1 MAIPMKLLL
10 LDPLDNEWGNGL
22 VAINKMRG
30 EMVDFP
36 DDWEI
41 GISDKTGTSA
51 MQSFVI
57 YKNEAYDIVKN
68 FYDMDN
74 KVRIFMCIKSREPY
88 DNEEKWMAQK
98 PNKKPSSSTTPVTPE
113 KPLFDRAKEALA
125 AGFTAAKTANSA
137 ELSKIVSDAIPYVYS
152 TGTLS
157 YALAIPNY
165 REDINKI
172 NKWRSAVAE
181 GEEAQAITYYDYNLT
196 QSINLVSDAGVAY
209 VVHDRIV
216 DFICKDKTV
225 AYINKITSEAKGY
238 HKDATVEV
246 GGQVVEVNGT
256 VYVGW
261 VAKIS
266 LPHMPKT
273 KKDPLIDRA
282 KANLTQAF
290 EDAGKSNDEELAAK
304 VTQYLKKVTSDG
316 KINMNIVE
324 PIETKE
330 MAKFNKW
337 MEAVANE
344 EHADGCSITIYTLTE
359 DIDLDTNVGKAY
371 NVTED
376 TVKSLPL
383 DKTKEFIDE
392 QTETIMD
399 TCDDADITFAG
410 SVVEKN
416 GKVYIGWAVIID
428 LPTVEPPLSK
438 QAVPL
443 IAKAFAES
451 NKAIDANLSSMVDTV
466 LGTVDSFGDIN
477 LNNATPLEV
486 DEQAKFNTW
495 SEAVEKGQHADAC
508 TMTIYTVTTDI
519 DMDTNIGPAYK
530 VTQDTLKSLAY
541 QKTKEFIAE
550 QNEAVVSISPDA
562 TMTVGAS
569 VKEVNCKSYIGWA
582 VTISLP
588 EVAATVTVQE
598 TPVEAE
604 EPADT
609 VVTETVEDTP
619 VDTTE
624 PEATVTEEEAPVV
637 TEDVES

>member
-1 MAIPMKLLL
+1 MAVPMKLLL
-10 LDPLDNEWGNGL
+10 LDPLNNEWGNGL

-57 YKNEAYDIVKN
+57 YKNEVYDIVKN
-68 FYDMDN
+68 YYDVDN
-74 KVRIFMCIKSREPY
+74 NVRIFMCIKSREAY
-88 DNEEKWMAQK
+88 DNEEKWLSQK
-98 PNKKPSSSTTPVTPE
+98 PDKKPDTSKPVTPT
-113 KPLFDRAKEALA
+113 KSLFERAKEALA

-137 ELSKIVSDAIPYVYS
+137 ELGKIVSDAIPHVYS

-181 GEEAQAITYYDYNLT
+181 GEEAQAITYYDYNIT

-216 DFICKDKTV
+216 DFVCNDKTV
-225 AYINKITSEAKGY
+225 AYINKITSEAKKY
-238 HKDATVEV
+238 HPNATVEV

-282 KANLTQAF
+282 KANLTEAF
-290 EDAGKSNDEELAAK
+290 DEAGKSNNEELASK
-304 VTQYLKKVTSDG
+304 ITQYLKKVTSDG
-316 KINMNIVE
+316 KLNMNIVE
-324 PIETKE
+324 PLEDME

-337 MEAVANE
+337 SEAVSNE
-344 EHADGCSITIYTLTE
+344 EHADGCSITIYTLTQ
-359 DIDLDTNVGKAY
+359 DIDLDTNVGMAY

-376 TVKSLPL
+376 TVKSLPFT
-383 DKTKEFIDE
+383 KTKEFISE
-392 QTETIMD
+392 QTETILD
-399 TCDDADITFAG
+399 TCDDADFTFAG
-410 SVVEKN
+410 SVVETKGN
-416 GKVYIGWAVIID
+416 VYVGWAVIID

-438 QAVPL
+438 QAEPL

-451 NKAIDANLSSMVDTV
+451 DKDIDTNLSSMVNTV
-466 LGTVDSFGDIN
+466 LGTVDSFGNIN
-477 LNNATPLEV
+477 LNNATPLET
-486 DEQAKFNTW
+486 DEQAKFDAW

-508 TMTIYTVTTDI
+508 TMTIYTVTTDL
-519 DMDTNIGPAYK
+519 DTDTNIGPAYK
-530 VTQDTLKSLAY
+530 VTQDTLNSLAY
-541 QKTKEFIAE
+541 KKTKEFISE
-550 QNEAVVSISPDA
+550 QGETVHSISPDA
-562 TMTVGAS
+562 TMAVGAS
-569 VKEVNCKSYIGWA
+569 VKEVNGKSYIGWA
-582 VTISLP
+582 VTVSLP
-588 EVAATVTVQE
+588 EVAATVTAQD
-598 TPVEAE
+598 TPV
-604 EPADT
+604 DT
-609 VVTETVEDTP
+609 VASETVEDTSAE
-619 VDTTE
+619 TTE
-624 PEATVTEEEAPVV
+624 PEVTEEEAPIV

>member
-1 MAIPMKLLL
+1 MAVPMKFLL
-10 LDPLDNEWGNGL
+10 LDPLNNEWGNGL

-30 EMVDFP
+30 EVIDFP
-36 DDWEI
+36 DDWET
-41 GISDKTGTSA
+41 GVSDKTGTSA

-57 YKNEAYDIVKN
+57 YKNEVYDIVKN
-68 FYDMDN
+68 YYDMDN
-74 KVRIFMCIKSREPY
+74 NVRIFMCIKSREAY
-88 DNEEKWMAQK
+88 DNEEKWLSQK
-98 PNKKPSSSTTPVTPE
+98 PDKKPDTSKPVTPT
-113 KPLFDRAKEALA
+113 KSLFERAKEALA
-125 AGFTAAKTANSA
+125 AGFTAAKTTNSA
-137 ELSKIVSDAIPYVYS
+137 ALGKIVSDAIPHVYS

-181 GEEAQAITYYDYNLT
+181 GEEAQAITYYDYNIT
-196 QSINLVSDAGVAY
+196 QSINLVSDSGVAY

-216 DFICKDKTV
+216 DFVCNDKTV
-225 AYINKITSEAKGY
+225 AYINKITSEAKSY
-238 HKDATVEV
+238 HPNATVEV

-256 VYVGW
+256 VYIGW

-282 KANLTQAF
+282 KENLTEAF
-290 EDAGKSNDEELAAK
+290 ADAGVSNNEELASK

-316 KINMNIVE
+316 KLNMNIVE
-324 PIETKE
+324 PLEDME

-344 EHADGCSITIYTLTE
+344 EHADGCSITIYTLTQ
-359 DIDLDTNVGKAY
+359 DLDLDTNVGMAY

-376 TVKSLPL
+376 TVKSLPFT
-383 DKTKEFIDE
+383 KTKEFISD
-392 QTETIMD
+392 QTETILD
-399 TCDDADITFAG
+399 ICDDADFTFAG
-410 SVVEKN
+410 SVVETK

-438 QAVPL
+438 QAAPL

-451 NKAIDANLSSMVDTV
+451 DTAIDNNLSSMVDTV
-466 LGTVDSFGDIN
+466 LGTVDASGNIN
-477 LNNATPLEV
+477 LNNVTPLEV
-486 DEQAKFNTW
+486 DEQAKFDAW
-495 SEAVEKGQHADAC
+495 SEAVENGQHADAC
-508 TMTIYTVTTDI
+508 TMTIYTVTTDL

-530 VTQDTLKSLAY
+530 VTQDTLNSLAY
-541 QKTKEFIAE
+541 KKTKEFIAE
-550 QNEAVVSISPDA
+550 QGETVHSISPDA
-562 TMTVGAS
+562 TMAVGAS
-569 VKEVNCKSYIGWA
+569 VKEVNGKSYIGWA
-582 VTISLP
+582 VTVSLP
-588 EVAATVTVQE
+588 EVAATVTTPD
-598 TPVEAE
+598 TPVEAGT
-604 EPADT
+604 PADA

-624 PEATVTEEEAPVV
+624 PEVTKDEAPVV

>member
-1 MAIPMKLLL
+1 MAVPMKLLL
-10 LDPLDNEWGNGL
+10 LDPLNNEWGNGL

-68 FYDMDN
+68 YYDMDHN
-74 KVRIFMCIKSREPY
+74 VRIFMCIKSREAY
-88 DNEEKWMAQK
+88 DNEEKWLSQK
-98 PNKKPSSSTTPVTPE
+98 PDKKPDTSKPVTHT
-113 KPLFDRAKEALA
+113 KSLFERAKEALA
-125 AGFTAAKTANSA
+125 TGFTVANTTNSTA
-137 ELSKIVSDAIPYVYS
+137 LSKIVSDAIPHVYS

-216 DFICKDKTV
+216 DFVCGDKTV
-225 AYINKITSEAKGY
+225 AYINKITSKAKSY
-238 HKDATVEV
+238 HPNATVEV

-282 KANLTQAF
+282 KANLTEAF
-290 EDAGKSNDEELAAK
+290 ADAGKSNDEELASK
-304 VTQYLKKVTSDG
+304 ITQYLKKVTSDG
-316 KINMNIVE
+316 KLNMNIVE
-324 PIETKE
+324 PLEDVA

-344 EHADGCSITIYTLTE
+344 ERADGCSITIYTLTQ
-359 DIDLDTNVGKAY
+359 DIDLDTNVGMAY

-376 TVKSLPL
+376 TVKSLPFT
-383 DKTKEFIDE
+383 KTKEFISE
-392 QTETIMD
+392 QTETILD
-399 TCDDADITFAG
+399 TCDDADFTFAG
-410 SVVEKN
+410 SVVETK
-416 GKVYIGWAVIID
+416 GKVYVGWAVIID

-438 QAVPL
+438 QADPL

-451 NKAIDANLSSMVDTV
+451 SKAIDAELSSMVDTV
-466 LGTVDSFGDIN
+466 LGTVDAFGNIN

-486 DEQAKFNTW
+486 DEQAKFKVW
-495 SEAVEKGQHADAC
+495 MEAVTNGKHADAC
-508 TMTIYTVTTDI
+508 TMTIYTVTTDL
-519 DMDTNIGPAYK
+519 DTDTNIGPAYK

-550 QNEAVVSISPDA
+550 QGETVNSISPDA
-562 TMTVGAS
+562 TMSIGAS
-569 VKEVNCKSYIGWA
+569 VKEVNGKSYIGWA
-582 VTISLP
+582 VTITLP
-588 EVAATVTVQE
+588 EVAATVTTQD

-604 EPADT
+604 TPTDT

-619 VDTTE
+619 VETTE
-624 PEATVTEEEAPVV
+624 PEVTATEEEAPVV

>member
-1 MAIPMKLLL
+1 MAVPMKLLL
-10 LDPLDNEWGNGL
+10 LDPLNNEWGNGL

-36 DDWEI
+36 DDWENSV
-41 GISDKTGTSA
+41 SDKTGTSS

-57 YKNEAYDIVKN
+57 YKNEVYDVVKN
-68 FYDMDN
+68 YYDMDN
-74 KVRIFMCIKSREPY
+74 KVRIFMCIKSREAY
-88 DNEEKWMAQK
+88 DNEEKWLSQK
-98 PNKKPSSSTTPVTPE
+98 PDKKPDTSKPVTPT
-113 KPLFDRAKEALA
+113 KSLFERAKEALA
-125 AGFTAAKTANSA
+125 AGFTAAKTTNSA
-137 ELSKIVSDAIPYVYS
+137 ALGKIVSDAIPHVYS

-196 QSINLVSDAGVAY
+196 QSINLVSDSGVAY

-216 DFICKDKTV
+216 DFVCNDKTV
-225 AYINKITSEAKGY
+225 AYINKITSEAKSY
-238 HKDATVEV
+238 HPNATVEV

-256 VYVGW
+256 VYIGW

-282 KANLTQAF
+282 KENLTEAF
-290 EDAGKSNDEELAAK
+290 ADAGVSNNEELASK

-316 KINMNIVE
+316 KLNMNIVE
-324 PIETKE
+324 PLEDME
-330 MAKFNKW
+330 MSKFNKW
-337 MEAVANE
+337 MEAVSNE
-344 EHADGCSITIYTLTE
+344 EHADGCSITIYTLTQ
-359 DIDLDTNVGKAY
+359 DLDLDTNVGMAY

-376 TVKSLPL
+376 TVESLPFT
-383 DKTKEFIDE
+383 KTKEFISE
-392 QTETIMD
+392 QTETILD
-399 TCDDADITFAG
+399 ICDDADFTFAG
-410 SVVEKN
+410 SVVETK

-438 QAVPL
+438 QAAPL

-451 NKAIDANLSSMVDTV
+451 DKAIDTNLSSMVDTV
-466 LGTVDSFGDIN
+466 LGTVDSSGNMN
-477 LNNATPLEV
+477 LNNVTPLET
-486 DEQAKFNTW
+486 DEQAKFDAW
-495 SEAVEKGQHADAC
+495 FEAVENGQHANAC
-508 TMTIYTVTTDI
+508 SMTIYTVTTDL
-519 DMDTNIGPAYK
+519 DTDTNIGPAYK
-530 VTQDTLKSLAY
+530 VTQDTLNSLAY

-550 QNEAVVSISPDA
+550 QGETVHSISPDA
-562 TMTVGAS
+562 TMAVGAS
-569 VKEVNCKSYIGWA
+569 VKEVNGKSYIGWA
-582 VTISLP
+582 VTVSLP
-588 EVAATVTVQE
+588 EVAATVTAQD

-604 EPADT
+604 TPADT
-609 VVTETVEDTP
+609 VASETVEDTSAE
-619 VDTTE
+619 TTE
-624 PEATVTEEEAPVV
+624 PEVTEEEAPIV

>member
-1 MAIPMKLLL
+1 MAVPMKLLL
-10 LDPLDNEWGNGL
+10 LDPLNNEWGNGL

-36 DDWEI
+36 DNWEI

-57 YKNEAYDIVKN
+57 YKNEVYDIVKN
-68 FYDMDN
+68 YYDMDN
-74 KVRIFMCIKSREPY
+74 NVRIFMCIKSREAY
-88 DNEEKWMAQK
+88 DNEEKWLSQK
-98 PNKKPSSSTTPVTPE
+98 PDKKPDTSKPVTPT
-113 KPLFDRAKEALA
+113 KSLFERAKEALA
-125 AGFTAAKTANSA
+125 AGFTAAKTTNSA
-137 ELSKIVSDAIPYVYS
+137 ALGKIVSDAIPHVYS

-196 QSINLVSDAGVAY
+196 QSINLVSDSGVAY

-216 DFICKDKTV
+216 NFVCNDKTV
-225 AYINKITSEAKGY
+225 AYINKITSEAKSY
-238 HKDATVEV
+238 HPNATVEV

-282 KANLTQAF
+282 KVNLTEAF
-290 EDAGKSNDEELAAK
+290 ADAGKSNNEELASKVAK
-304 VTQYLKKVTSDG
+304 YLKKVTSDG
-316 KINMNIVE
+316 KLNMNIVE
-324 PIETKE
+324 PLEDKE

-344 EHADGCSITIYTLTE
+344 EHADGCSITIYTLTQ

-376 TVKSLPL
+376 TVKSLPFT
-383 DKTKEFIDE
+383 KTKEFISE
-392 QTETIMD
+392 QTETILD
-399 TCDDADITFAG
+399 TCDDADFTFAG
-410 SVVEKN
+410 SVVETK
-416 GKVYIGWAVIID
+416 GKVYVGWAVIID

-438 QAVPL
+438 QAAPL

-451 NKAIDANLSSMVDTV
+451 NKAIDANLSSMVNTV
-466 LGTVDSFGDIN
+466 LGTVDSFGNIN
-477 LNNATPLEV
+477 LNNATPLEA
-486 DEQAKFNTW
+486 DEQAKFDAW
-495 SEAVEKGQHADAC
+495 SEAVENGQHADAC
-508 TMTIYTVTTDI
+508 TMTIYTVTTDLNT
-519 DMDTNIGPAYK
+519 DTNIGPAYK
-530 VTQDTLKSLAY
+530 VTQDTLNSLAY
-541 QKTKEFIAE
+541 KKTKEFIAE
-550 QNEAVVSISPDA
+550 QGETVHSISPDA
-562 TMTVGAS
+562 TMAVGAS
-569 VKEVNCKSYIGWA
+569 VKEVNGKSYIGWA
-582 VTISLP
+582 VTVSLP
-588 EVAATVTVQE
+588 EVAATVTTQD

-604 EPADT
+604 TPVNT

-619 VDTTE
+619 VETTE
-624 PEATVTEEEAPVV
+624 SEPTVTEEESPAV

>member
-1 MAIPMKLLL
+1 MAVPMKLLL
-10 LDPLDNEWGNGL
+10 LDPLNNEWGNGL

-51 MQSFVI
+51 MQSFII

-68 FYDMDN
+68 YYDMDN
-74 KVRIFMCIKSREPY
+74 NVRIFMCIKSREAY
-88 DNEEKWMAQK
+88 DNEEKWLSQK
-98 PNKKPSSSTTPVTPE
+98 PDKKPDTSKPVTPT
-113 KPLFDRAKEALA
+113 KSLFERAKEALA
-125 AGFTAAKTANSA
+125 TGFTVANTTNSA
-137 ELSKIVSDAIPYVYS
+137 ALSKIVSDAIPHVYS

-172 NKWRSAVAE
+172 NRWRSAVAE

-216 DFICKDKTV
+216 DFVCKDKTV
-225 AYINKITSEAKGY
+225 AYINKITSEAKSY
-238 HKDATVEV
+238 HPNATVEV
-246 GGQVVEVNGT
+246 GGQAVEVNGT
-256 VYVGW
+256 VYIGW

-273 KKDPLIDRA
+273 KKDPLIVRA
-282 KANLTQAF
+282 KANLTEAF
-290 EDAGKSNDEELAAK
+290 AEAGTSNNEELASK
-304 VTQYLKKVTSDG
+304 ITQYLKKVTSDG
-316 KINMNIVE
+316 KLNMNIVE
-324 PIETKE
+324 PFEDME

-337 MEAVANE
+337 SEAVANE
-344 EHADGCSITIYTLTE
+344 EHADGCSITIYTLTQ
-359 DIDLDTNVGKAY
+359 DLDLDTNVGKAY

-376 TVKSLPL
+376 TVKSLPFT
-383 DKTKEFIDE
+383 KTKEFISE
-392 QTETIMD
+392 QTETILD
-399 TCDDADITFAG
+399 ACDDADFTFAG
-410 SVVEKN
+410 SVVETK
-416 GKVYIGWAVIID
+416 GKVYVGWAVIID

-438 QAVPL
+438 QAAPL

-466 LGTVDSFGDIN
+466 LGTVDSSGNIN

-486 DEQAKFNTW
+486 DEQAKFDAW
-495 SEAVEKGQHADAC
+495 SEAVENGQHADAC
-508 TMTIYTVTTDI
+508 TMTIYTVTTDL
-519 DMDTNIGPAYK
+519 DTDTNIGPAYK
-530 VTQDTLKSLAY
+530 VTQDTLNSLAY
-541 QKTKEFIAE
+541 KKTKEFIAE
-550 QNEAVVSISPDA
+550 QGETVHSISPDA
-562 TMTVGAS
+562 TMAVGAS
-569 VKEVNCKSYIGWA
+569 VKEVNGKSYIGWA
-582 VTISLP
+582 VTVSLP
-588 EVAATVTVQE
+588 EVAATVTTQD

-604 EPADT
+604 TPADT

-619 VDTTE
+619 VETTE
-624 PEATVTEEEAPVV
+624 PEVTEEEAPVV
-637 TEDVES
+637 TEDAES

>member
-1 MAIPMKLLL
+1 MAVPMKFLL
-10 LDPLDNEWGNGL
+10 LDPLNNEWGNGL

-30 EMVDFP
+30 EMIDFP
-36 DDWEI
+36 DDWET
-41 GISDKTGTSA
+41 GVSDKTGTSA

-57 YKNEAYDIVKN
+57 YKNEVYDIVKN
-68 FYDMDN
+68 YYDMDN
-74 KVRIFMCIKSREPY
+74 NVRIFMCIKSREAY
-88 DNEEKWMAQK
+88 DNEEKWLSQK
-98 PNKKPSSSTTPVTPE
+98 PDKKPDTSKPVTPT
-113 KPLFDRAKEALA
+113 KSLFERAKEALA
-125 AGFTAAKTANSA
+125 AGFTAAKTTNSA
-137 ELSKIVSDAIPYVYS
+137 ALGKIVSDAIPHVYS

-181 GEEAQAITYYDYNLT
+181 GEEAQAITYYDYNIT
-196 QSINLVSDAGVAY
+196 QSINLVSDSGVAY

-216 DFICKDKTV
+216 DFVCNDKTV
-225 AYINKITSEAKGY
+225 AYINKITSEAKSY
-238 HKDATVEV
+238 HPNATVEV

-256 VYVGW
+256 VYIGW

-282 KANLTQAF
+282 KENLTEAF
-290 EDAGKSNDEELAAK
+290 ADAGVSNNEELASK

-316 KINMNIVE
+316 KLNMNIVE
-324 PIETKE
+324 PLEDME

-344 EHADGCSITIYTLTE
+344 EHADGCSITIYTLTQ
-359 DIDLDTNVGKAY
+359 DLDLDTNVGMAY

-376 TVKSLPL
+376 TVKSLPFT
-383 DKTKEFIDE
+383 KTKEFISE
-392 QTETIMD
+392 QTETILD
-399 TCDDADITFAG
+399 TCDDADFTFAG
-410 SVVEKN
+410 SVVETK

-438 QAVPL
+438 QAAPL

-451 NKAIDANLSSMVDTV
+451 NKDIDANLSSMVDTV
-466 LGTVDSFGDIN
+466 LGTVDASGNIN
-477 LNNATPLEV
+477 LNNVTPLEV
-486 DEQAKFNTW
+486 DEQAKFNAW
-495 SEAVEKGQHADAC
+495 SEAVENGQHADAC
-508 TMTIYTVTTDI
+508 TMTIYTVTTDL
-519 DMDTNIGPAYK
+519 DMDTNISPAYK
-530 VTQDTLKSLAY
+530 VTQDTLNSLAY
-541 QKTKEFIAE
+541 KKTKEFIAE
-550 QNEAVVSISPDA
+550 QGETVHSISPDA
-562 TMTVGAS
+562 TMAVGAS
-569 VKEVNCKSYIGWA
+569 VKEVNGKSYIGWA
-582 VTISLP
+582 VTVSLP
-588 EVAATVTVQE
+588 EVAATVTTPD

-604 EPADT
+604 TPADA
-609 VVTETVEDTP
+609 VVAETVEDTP

-624 PEATVTEEEAPVV
+624 PEVTEDEAPIV

>member
-1 MAIPMKLLL
+1 MAVPMKLLL
-10 LDPLDNEWGNGL
+10 LDPLNNEWGNGL

-36 DDWEI
+36 DNWEI

-57 YKNEAYDIVKN
+57 YKNEVYDIVKN
-68 FYDMDN
+68 YYDMDN
-74 KVRIFMCIKSREPY
+74 NVRIFMCIKSREAY
-88 DNEEKWMAQK
+88 DNEEKWLSQK
-98 PNKKPSSSTTPVTPE
+98 PDKKPDSSKPVPPT
-113 KPLFDRAKEALA
+113 KSLFERAKEALA
-125 AGFTAAKTANSA
+125 AGFTMAKTTNSA
-137 ELSKIVSDAIPYVYS
+137 ELSKIVSDAIPHVYS

-216 DFICKDKTV
+216 DFVCNDKTV
-225 AYINKITSEAKGY
+225 AYINKITSEAKHY
-238 HKDATVEV
+238 HPNATVEV

-290 EDAGKSNDEELAAK
+290 ADAGVSNNEELASK

-316 KINMNIVE
+316 KLNMNIVE
-324 PIETKE
+324 PLEDKE

-337 MEAVANE
+337 MEAVTKE
-344 EHADGCSITIYTLTE
+344 EHADGCSITIYTLTQDL
-359 DIDLDTNVGKAY
+359 DIDTNVGMAY

-376 TVKSLPL
+376 TVKSLPFT
-383 DKTKEFIDE
+383 KTKEFISE
-392 QTETIMD
+392 QTETILD
-399 TCDDADITFAG
+399 TCDDADFTFAG
-410 SVVEKN
+410 SVVETK
-416 GKVYIGWAVIID
+416 GKVYVGWAVIID

-438 QAVPL
+438 QAAPL

-451 NKAIDANLSSMVDTV
+451 NKAIDTNLSSMVDTV
-466 LGTVDSFGDIN
+466 LGTVDSFGNIN
-477 LNNATPLEV
+477 LNNATPLEA
-486 DEQAKFNTW
+486 DEQAKFDAW
-495 SEAVEKGQHADAC
+495 SEAVENGQHADAC
-508 TMTIYTVTTDI
+508 TMTIYTVTTDLNT
-519 DMDTNIGPAYK
+519 DTNIGPAYK
-530 VTQDTLKSLAY
+530 VTQDTLNSLAY
-541 QKTKEFIAE
+541 KKTKEFIAE
-550 QNEAVVSISPDA
+550 QGETVHSISPDA
-562 TMTVGAS
+562 TLAVGAS
-569 VKEVNCKSYIGWA
+569 VKEVNGKSYIGWA
-582 VTISLP
+582 VTVSLP
-588 EVAATVTVQE
+588 EVAATTQD

-604 EPADT
+604 TPVNT

-619 VDTTE
+619 VETTE
-624 PEATVTEEEAPVV
+624 SEPTVTEEESPAV

>member
-1 MAIPMKLLL
+1 MAVPMKLLL
-10 LDPLDNEWGNGL
+10 LDPLNNEWGNGL

-36 DDWEI
+36 DNWEI

-57 YKNEAYDIVKN
+57 YKNEVYDIVKN
-68 FYDMDN
+68 YYDMDN
-74 KVRIFMCIKSREPY
+74 NVRIFMCIKSREAY
-88 DNEEKWMAQK
+88 DNEEKWLSQK
-98 PNKKPSSSTTPVTPE
+98 PDKKPDTSKPVTPT
-113 KPLFDRAKEALA
+113 KSLFERAKEALA

-137 ELSKIVSDAIPYVYS
+137 ELGKIVSDAIPHVYS

-181 GEEAQAITYYDYNLT
+181 GEEAQAITYYDYNIT

-216 DFICKDKTV
+216 DFVCNDKTV
-225 AYINKITSEAKGY
+225 AYINKITSEAKKY
-238 HKDATVEV
+238 HPNATVEV

-282 KANLTQAF
+282 KANLTEAF
-290 EDAGKSNDEELAAK
+290 EEAGKSNNEELASK
-304 VTQYLKKVTSDG
+304 ITQYLKKVTSDG
-316 KINMNIVE
+316 KLNMNIVE
-324 PIETKE
+324 PLEDME

-337 MEAVANE
+337 SEAVSNE
-344 EHADGCSITIYTLTE
+344 EHADGCSITIYTLTQ
-359 DIDLDTNVGKAY
+359 DIDLDTNVGMAY

-376 TVKSLPL
+376 TVKSLPFT
-383 DKTKEFIDE
+383 KTKEFISE
-392 QTETIMD
+392 QTETILD
-399 TCDDADITFAG
+399 TCDDADFTFAG
-410 SVVEKN
+410 SVVETK

-438 QAVPL
+438 QAEPL

-451 NKAIDANLSSMVDTV
+451 DKDIDTNLSSMVDTV
-466 LGTVDSFGDIN
+466 LGTVDYSGNIN

-486 DEQAKFNTW
+486 DEQAKFDAW
-495 SEAVEKGQHADAC
+495 SEAVENGQHADAC
-508 TMTIYTVTTDI
+508 TMTIYTVTTDL
-519 DMDTNIGPAYK
+519 DTDTNIGPAYK
-530 VTQDTLKSLAY
+530 VTQDTLNSLAY
-541 QKTKEFIAE
+541 KKTKEFISE
-550 QNEAVVSISPDA
+550 QGETVHSISPDA
-562 TMTVGAS
+562 TMAVGAS
-569 VKEVNCKSYIGWA
+569 VKEVNGKSYIGWA
-582 VTISLP
+582 VTVSLP
-588 EVAATVTVQE
+588 EVAATVTAQD
-598 TPVEAE
+598 TPV
-604 EPADT
+604 DT
-609 VVTETVEDTP
+609 VASETVEDTSAE
-619 VDTTE
+619 TTE
-624 PEATVTEEEAPVV
+624 PEVTEEEAPIV

>member
-1 MAIPMKLLL
+1 MAVPMKLLL
-10 LDPLDNEWGNGL
+10 LDPLNNEWGNGL

-36 DDWEI
+36 DNWEI

-57 YKNEAYDIVKN
+57 YKNEVYDIVKN
-68 FYDMDN
+68 YYDIDN
-74 KVRIFMCIKSREPY
+74 NVRIFMCIKSREAY
-88 DNEEKWMAQK
+88 DNEEKWLSQK
-98 PNKKPSSSTTPVTPE
+98 PNKKPDTSKPVTPT
-113 KPLFDRAKEALA
+113 KSLFERAKEALA
-125 AGFTAAKTANSA
+125 AGFTAANTTNSA
-137 ELSKIVSDAIPYVYS
+137 ALGKIVSDAIPYVYS

-172 NKWRSAVAE
+172 NKWRSAVVE

-216 DFICKDKTV
+216 DFICKDKTA
-225 AYINKITSEAKGY
+225 AYINKITNEAKSY
-238 HKDATVEV
+238 HKDATIEV

-282 KANLTQAF
+282 KVNLTQAF
-290 EDAGKSNDEELAAK
+290 ADAGVSNNEELASK

-316 KINMNIVE
+316 KLNMNIVE
-324 PIETKE
+324 PLEDKE

-344 EHADGCSITIYTLTE
+344 EHADGCSITIYTLTQ
-359 DIDLDTNVGKAY
+359 DIDLDTNVGIAY

-376 TVKSLPL
+376 TVKSLPFT
-383 DKTKEFIDE
+383 KTKEFISE
-392 QTETIMD
+392 QTETILD
-399 TCDDADITFAG
+399 TCDDADFTFAG
-410 SVVEKN
+410 SVVETK
-416 GKVYIGWAVIID
+416 GKVYVGWAVIID

-438 QAVPL
+438 QAAPL

-451 NKAIDANLSSMVDTV
+451 NKAIDANLSSMVDAV
-466 LGTVDSFGDIN
+466 LGTVDASGNIN
-477 LNNATPLEV
+477 LNNATPLET
-486 DEQAKFNTW
+486 DEQAKFDAW
-495 SEAVEKGQHADAC
+495 SEAVENGQHADAC
-508 TMTIYTVTTDI
+508 TMTIYTVTTDL
-519 DMDTNIGPAYK
+519 DTDTNIGPAYK
-530 VTQDTLKSLAY
+530 VTQDTLNSLAY
-541 QKTKEFIAE
+541 KKTKEFIAE
-550 QNEAVVSISPDA
+550 QGETVHSISPDA
-562 TMTVGAS
+562 TMAVGAS
-569 VKEVNCKSYIGWA
+569 VKEVNGKSYIGWA
-582 VTISLP
+582 VTVSLP
-588 EVAATVTVQE
+588 EVAATVTTPD

-604 EPADT
+604 THADT
-609 VVTETVEDTP
+609 VATETVEDTP
-619 VDTTE
+619 VETTE
-624 PEATVTEEEAPVV
+624 PEVTEEEASVV
-637 TEDVES
+637 TEDAES